1 MNSREIRAFCD
12 WPFAPVCWPHRCFVT
27 RRFVIIL
34 AVVGAVGAAG
44 TADRGVTAAQNPQTT
59 ASSSAPRATGTGQI
73 SGRVV
78 DAVTGEPID
87 DAIVSLST
95 DRPSGRGASTAG
107 TPPTDSHPARVL
119 VNGRGQFL
127 FRDLPAGLVSMTASA
142 EGYIDGGAGA
152 RTAGGGAVPIALAEG
167 LRVSDVTIRLW
178 KAAAIGGVILDDRG
192 DPVPGTSVT
201 LLRRT
206 AGERRLAL
214 DAVTTTDDRGGFR
227 FWSLEPGS
235 YLVAVPSASTSIPV
249 STADEY
255 FSHVS
260 TAVAP
265 LIRGP
270 DSTLSPSEPGFKVGD
285 ALLQPSS
292 ALARLAPPPTADNR
306 VVVYRTTFYPGVTAA
321 SQAQDLE
328 LGAGDDRTGMD
339 IRLTLSTTVSVSG
352 SVAAPGGPLASLK
365 LRLVA
370 ADSAEVADHERFE
383 TAWTM
388 TDARGAFTFLG
399 VPPGQYVVEG
409 NDPRS
414 DSGLVWVRSAIA
426 VGDAAV
432 TGLVLPARPALRV
445 SGRVAFAGSRMP
457 GPAAVRQ
464 LVVRLAPQCG
474 NADRVDSPATDV
486 DGRFSIDGCLP
497 GRYVVDVV
505 WPGSSTGSW
514 ALLSITAGG
523 QDLTKV
529 PLDLEG
535 DVSDL
540 VVAFADHPAVISG
553 VVRSSPVLDAP
564 QVLIFPADYAIAAD
578 TGMLARRSRLVGVN
592 SGRFTASAL
601 PPGNYL
607 VAAISASEAATWMNR
622 DVIRA
627 IASQATPVVLADRGE
642 VTADLKPVVIR

>member
-1 MNSREIRAFCD
+1 M
-12 WPFAPVCWPHRCFVT
+12 T

-34 AVVGAVGAAG
+34 AVIGAVGAAG
-44 TADRGVTAAQNPQTT
+44 ASDRGITAAQNPQTT
-59 ASSSAPRATGTGQI
+59 ASSSASRATGTGQI

-78 DAVTGEPID
+78 DAMTGEPIE
-87 DAIVSLST
+87 DAIVSLAT

-107 TPPTDSHPARVL
+107 TPPTDSHPARVI
-119 VNGRGQFL
+119 VNGHGQFQ
-127 FRDLPAGLVSMTASA
+127 FRDLPAGSVSMTASA

-178 KAAAIGGVILDDRG
+178 KAAAIGGVILDDSG
-192 DPVPGTSVT
+192 DPIPGTSVS

-235 YLVAVPSASTSIPV
+235 YLVVVLSASTSIPV

-265 LIRGP
+265 LMRGP
-270 DSTLSPSEPGFKVGD
+270 DSTLSPSEPGYKVGD
-285 ALLQPSS
+285 TLLQPSS
-292 ALARLAPPPTADNR
+292 ALARLAPAPTADNR
-306 VVVYRTTFYPGVTAA
+306 VLVYRTTFYPGVTSA
-321 SQAQDLE
+321 SQAPDLE
-328 LGAGDDRTGMD
+328 LGAGDDRTGID
-339 IRLTLSTTVSVSG
+339 IKLALSTTVSVSG
-352 SVAAPGGPLASLK
+352 SVAAPGGPLANLK

-370 ADSAEVADHERFE
+370 ADLAEVADHERFE

-388 TDARGAFTFLG
+388 TDTRGAFTFLG
-399 VPPGQYVVEG
+399 VPAGQYVVEG

-414 DSGLVWVRSAIA
+414 DSGLVWVRSVIA
-426 VGDAAV
+426 VSDAAV
-432 TGLVLPARPALRV
+432 TGLVLPAHPALRV

-457 GPAAVRQ
+457 GPADVRQ
-464 LVVRLAPQCG
+464 LMVRLAPQCG
-474 NADRVDSPATDV
+474 NADAVDSPGTNA

-505 WPGSSTGSW
+505 SPGSSTGSW
-514 ALLSITAGG
+514 AVASITAGG
-523 QDLTKV
+523 QDLTRV

-540 VVAFADHPAVISG
+540 VVTFTDHPAVISG
-553 VVRSSPVLDAP
+553 AIRSSPVLEAP
-564 QVLIFPADYAIAAD
+564 QVLIFPADYAMAAD
-578 TGMLARRSRLVGVN
+578 TGMLAHRSRLVGVN
-592 SGRFTASAL
+592 SSRFTVSAL

-607 VAAISASEAATWMNR
+607 VAAISASETATWMNR

-627 IASQATPVVLADRGE
+627 IASQATPVVLADRGD
-642 VTADLKPVVIR
+642 VTLDLKPVVIR